1 MKQDSVM
8 MPYGSFSLLGKV
20 YTHCHHH
27 VKQVMIR
34 DHLKQVGNTLTFD
47 VLSPKGYNVPL
58 SKHGKQTLMMSQ
70 GSDRTREAGGA
81 VYRPRVHPFQAIP
94 KRKQQMTSPLS

>member
-20 YTHCHHH
+20 YTHCHHY

-58 SKHGKQTLMMSQ
+58 GNIFAKNVSYECNKTFRCNIYIEKGKHGKQTLMMSQ
-70 GSDRTREAGGA
+70 GSDRTR
-81 VYRPRVHPFQAIP
+81 
-94 KRKQQMTSPLS
+94 

>member
-8 MPYGSFSLLGKV
+8 MPYSSFSLLGKV
-20 YTHCHHH
+20 YTHCHHY

-47 VLSPKGYNVPL
+47 ILSPKGYNVPL
-58 SKHGKQTLMMSQ
+58 SNIFAKNVSYECNKN
-70 GSDRTREAGGA
+70 
-81 VYRPRVHPFQAIP
+81 I
-94 KRKQQMTSPLS
+94 